1 MSIPDA
7 PWIGKCREDYFG
19 YKEDIVCCES
29 CGREIERDETR
40 RVDGD
45 YYCYNCYD
53 HYFGDEDEEEEYEED
68 DDASLD

>member
-7 PWIGKCREDYFG
+7 PWVGKCGEDYYG
-19 YKEDIVCCES
+19 YDEESTYCES
-29 CGREIERDETR
+29 CGREIERDESR

-53 HYFGDEDEEEEYEED
+53 HYFGEDEEEGDDEEND
-68 DDASLD
+68 